1 MKIYIDVLII
11 TNICLTLIFIECTA
25 KLTHSRLNKKRVI
38 LSAVISG
45 CSSVLAV
52 FSGENRVESVLLFVI
67 KTVLLLLTVF
77 IAFNTSGFS
86 EYIKYLFIYIL
97 TNMLFTGLCMILW
110 QLGAKRIIMINAF
123 TVYLDI
129 SLLKLMLAA
138 TITYI
143 VLFIFEYLQRKNFSP
158 QGLYHILLKIENLEY
173 YLPAVADTGNTL
185 TDVFTGKAVVIIA
198 SDKLYYHFE
207 LDREEI
213 ALTSGFHC
221 IPFSTI
227 NGEGMINVTN
237 NASIII
243 IDNKQRKKDIEC
255 AVGIISNGNGK
266 ERAIFSPSLIA

>member
-1 MKIYIDVLII
+1 MKIYVDVLII

-25 KLTHSRLNKKRVI
+25 KLTHSRLDKKRVI
-38 LSAVISG
+38 IAAVIG
-45 CSSVLAV
+45 GVSSVLAV
-52 FSGENRVESVLLFVI
+52 FSGENRVESVLLFII
-67 KTVLLLLTVF
+67 KAVLLLLTVF
-77 IAFNTSGFS
+77 AAFGAEGSS
-86 EYIKYLFIYIL
+86 EFIKYLFIYIL

-129 SLLKLMLAA
+129 SLIKLMLAA

-143 VLFIFEYLQRKNFSP
+143 VLFIFEYLERKNFSP

-185 TDVFTGKAVVIIA
+185 TDAFTGKSVVIIA

-213 ALTSGFHC
+213 ALSSGFHC

-237 NASIII
+237 NAQIII

-255 AVGIISNGNGK
+255 AVGIISNGKGK
-266 ERAIFSPSLIA
+266 ERAIFSPCLIA